1 LVKKKKPVVTPGI
14 YLAARKKAFLLFVPS
29 AEVEADAEDAD
40 DADDADDAESWDADV
55 CCEEAIDVL
64 DFRGVG
70 IEPEYADFSITEGRW
85 WKWRFMR

>member
-1 LVKKKKPVVTPGI
+1 MVKKKKPVVTPGI

-29 AEVEADAEDAD
+29 AEVEADADEVDEAD
-40 DADDADDAESWDADV
+40 ESWDADV